1 MGLSVIVGYLADQ
14 IANDEEGAEWFRE
27 SLDNLNEFLPTV
39 ELKAHQEPEICP
51 IYYCDMYGYSG
62 LHYLRRVAAH
72 LDLRGKLPEPGSRD
86 VDNQDPAQDEVLAE
100 YMERFVADYEKELAV
115 EVARARQFDHL
126 IVHSDAEGYYI
137 PQNID
142 HVLVAPDELEL
153 SGFIGSSNAL
163 RDECVKLASA
173 LELPLDID
181 PEAEEV
187 WQAAESQGIGFVK
200 WQRYGIESY
209 CCLRLYRA
217 ATHSLETGAA
227 IVFC

>member
-1 MGLSVIVGYLADQ
+1 MSKTTKKKLTGE
-14 IANDEEGAEWFRE
+14 IAR
-27 SLDNLNEFLPTV
+27 PR
-39 ELKAHQEPEICP
+39 H
-51 IYYCDMYGYSG
+51 
-62 LHYLRRVAAH
+62 
-72 LDLRGKLPEPGSRD
+72 
-86 VDNQDPAQDEVLAE
+86 
-100 YMERFVADYEKELAV
+100 
-115 EVARARQFDHL
+115 FDHL

-137 PQNID
+137 PQSIG

-153 SGFIGSSNAL
+153 SGLSGRQMPCATN
-163 RDECVKLASA
+163 VKLASA

-217 ATHSLETGAA
+217 ATHSIETGAA